1 MFTGIVEEIGQI
13 RRIISRGLSSELII
27 DAKNVLEGTKP
38 GDSIAVN
45 GVCLT
50 VTSLFQDG
58 FSADVMPETLR
69 CTNLGKLFTGS
80 QVNLERAVAADGRF
94 GGHIV
99 TGHVDGVGTIR
110 SRHRDGNAVWLVIQT
125 DSRLLNL
132 IILKGSITVDGVS
145 LTVAKLT
152 EQTFSVSLIPHTGTH
167 TALLSKQA
175 GAQVNLENDMIGKYI
190 EKFIRLR

>member
-13 RRIISRGLSSELII
+13 RRIISRGLSSELVI

-50 VTSLFQDG
+50 VTSLFRDG

-80 QVNLERAVAADGRF
+80 QVNLERAMAANGRF

-99 TGHVDGVGTIR
+99 TGHIDGIGTIR

-152 EQTFSVSLIPHTGTH
+152 EQTFSVSLIPHTGIH
-167 TALLSKQA
+167 TALMSKQA

-190 EKFIRLR
+190 EKFTRLR